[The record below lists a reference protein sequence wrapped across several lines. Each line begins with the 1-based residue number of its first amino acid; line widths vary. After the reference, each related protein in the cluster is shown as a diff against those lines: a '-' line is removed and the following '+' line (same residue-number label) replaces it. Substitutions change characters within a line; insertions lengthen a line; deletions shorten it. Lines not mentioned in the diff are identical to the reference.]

1 MWSSTQNTLVLL
13 FTHSSWWPVG
23 PDLAKFRHFGKIIK
37 VLGNFKDFIQ
47 VFVILWPILYPIG
60 QIFIYVNGQILK
72 NSQAIWS
79 HWWWL
84 TTTLNNP
91 CNYVC
96 HLGPDYKTFST
107 PEFWSNAPIHTS
119 NPGLVHIFAKT
130 KINVSLFNRHQNSD
144 LRVYAQLEH
153 LEFQYLTIVYVK
165 K

>member
-60 QIFIYVNGQILK
+60 QIFIYVIGQILK

-84 TTTLNNP
+84 TATLNNP